1 MLAER
6 ASQAEQDEF
15 YMGRCLELAAQ
26 ALGQTSPNP
35 LVGAVVVSSAGHV
48 VGEGFHRLAGEP
60 HAEPLALAEAG
71 AQARGG
77 TLYVNLE
84 PCSHFGRTPPCA
96 EAVVRAGLKRVV
108 VGTIDPNEKV
118 AGAGIRRLQESGIEV
133 AAGVL
138 VRQCRELNRG
148 FLKSMELGLPW
159 LDLKFAATLDGRIA
173 DRRGVSR
180 YVTGARALERVQS
193 LRSQVDAILVGAAT
207 ARLDDP
213 ALTWRMPDGE
223 AAERQPVRVVV
234 DPSLTLAESARLFQR
249 PGGKTIVFYRSASQ
263 SENRL
268 KDFAHLDG
276 ELAEFIGVDAAS
288 DDHGLDLRRCLE
300 LLNARGLR
308 RILCEG
314 GGRLAGSLLSADLVD
329 EVHLFVAPK
338 LLGDDSA
345 PLAVASPTERSL
357 AAVLQVEEMTV
368 TEVLPD
374 FLLHGWMPGRTAFLA
389 GRSET

>member
-1 MLAER
+1 M
-6 ASQAEQDEF
+6 QADKAGQAGQDEF

-35 LVGAVVVSSAGHV
+35 LVGAVVVSSAGLV
-48 VGEGFHRLAGEP
+48 VGEGFHRRAGEP

-71 AQARGG
+71 ARARGG

-96 EAVVRAGLKRVV
+96 EAVVRAGLRRVV
-108 VGTIDPNEKV
+108 VGTVDPNEKV
-118 AGAGIRRLQESGIEV
+118 AGAGIRQLQESGIEV

-159 LDLKFAATLDGRIA
+159 LDLKLAATLDGRIA

-180 YVTGARALERVQS
+180 YVTGLRALERVQS

-213 ALTWRMPDGE
+213 ALTWRLPDGD
-223 AAERQPVRVVV
+223 AAERQPLRVVL

-249 PGGKTIVFYRSASQ
+249 PGGKTLVFYRLTSQ

-268 KDFAHLDG
+268 KEFAHLDG
-276 ELAEFIGVDAAS
+276 ELVEFIGVDRAS

-314 GGRLAGSLLSADLVD
+314 GGRLAGSLLTADLVD
-329 EVHLFVAPK
+329 EVHWFVAPK
-338 LLGDDSA
+338 LLGDASA
-345 PLAVASPTERSL
+345 PLAVASPLERSL

-374 FLLHGWMPGRTAFLA
+374 FLLHGWMPGRTVFLA
-389 GRSET
+389 GRPET